1 MDNIKDGHMRV
12 LSIDAWN
19 YGDEENEYCWQWNA
33 WYNVGDITKQEFERI
48 EREEG
53 FITWFIGQG
62 YVMNYPDRLEID
74 DDQHNIVIQ
83 DKETSEPLF
92 AIEYGN
98 CY

>member
-1 MDNIKDGHMRV
+1 MRI
-12 LSIDAWN
+12 LSIDAWGN
-19 YGDEENEYCWQWNA
+19 DQDGFEWNN
-33 WYNVGDITKQEFERI
+33 WYHVGDITKQEFERI

-74 DDQHNIVIQ
+74 DSDDHNIVIQ
-83 DKETSEPLF
+83 DKETGEPLF

-98 CY
+98 DY